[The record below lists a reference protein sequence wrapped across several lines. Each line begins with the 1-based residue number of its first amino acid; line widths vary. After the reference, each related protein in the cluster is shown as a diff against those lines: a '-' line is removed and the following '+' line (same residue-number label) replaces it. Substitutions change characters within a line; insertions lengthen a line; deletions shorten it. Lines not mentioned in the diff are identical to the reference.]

1 MTSGA
6 TSAYQAGSEKQL
18 FFDDVLVESARG
30 VRLVLNPPRKTGERC
45 LVSDRPWEDFYAGG
59 WNTVLEDAGT
69 FKMWYEA
76 STLVDGRHSQSVCY
90 ATSTDGIHWEK
101 PDLDLIE
108 FRGSRR
114 NNIVLFDVAGTVFLD
129 PRSGAGER
137 FGFAARADWVR
148 PIYSRTTP
156 EVGIWIFTSPDG
168 LRWRPLKDGPVIKDR
183 GNFDTQNQIF
193 WDPRLRKYVAYVR
206 LNQPL
211 RKVGRAESSDRLNW
225 TKPEVVFSY
234 DSADPVESDHYN
246 PCAVLYPYAAGVYLM
261 FPSAFYHYPAKT
273 IDGPL
278 DIQLAT
284 SRDGIRWDR
293 RFRAPYVRLGLEG
306 EFRRR
311 IDLHDGGDAAARRRD
326 LDVLHG
332 LRIHSWRLR
341 PGAHATQGRGE
352 PAGAAYGRLRF
363 GRCAAHGGR
372 VHHRTPALRRKH
384 ARTKSRYRG
393 AGLGGRRT
401 ARMHRAVRWRASQS
415 ADCEP
420 LRCNSVR
427 RRVRWRGDPLLASLA
442 GKPVRLRFVL
452 QGVKLYAF
460 QFSST

>member
-1 MTSGA
+1 MLSSTISP
-6 TSAYQAGSEKQL
+6 YEAGSEKQL
-18 FFDDVLVESARG
+18 FVDDKLIESERG
-30 VRLVLNPPRKTGERC
+30 ARLVMNPPRKTGERC

-59 WNTVLEDAGT
+59 WNTVLEDAGSY
-69 FKMWYEA
+69 KMWYEA
-76 STLVDGRHSQSVCY
+76 STLLGGRHSQSVCY

-129 PRSGAGER
+129 PRAGADQR

-183 GNFDTQNQIF
+183 GNYDTQNQIF
-193 WDPRLRKYVAYVR
+193 WDPRLGKYVAYVR

-211 RKVGRAESSDRLNW
+211 RKVGRAESGDRLNW

-246 PCAVLYPYAAGVYLM
+246 PCAVLYPYAPGVYLM
-261 FPSAFYHYPAKT
+261 FPSAFYHYPAKP

-284 SRDGIRWDR
+284 SRDGIRWNR
-293 RFRAPYVRLGLEG
+293 RFRTPYVRLGLEG
-306 EFRRR
+306 SFDAGSIYMTVGMLRHGDEIWMYYTGFEYTHGGYDLARTRRKGVVSRLVQRLDGFVSADAPLTGGEFTTT
-311 IDLHDGGDAAARRRD
+311 
-326 LDVLHG
+326 
-332 LRIHSWRLR
+332 
-341 PGAHATQGRGE
+341 P
-352 PAGAAYGRLRF
+352 LRF
-363 GRCAAHGGR
+363 NGNTLELNLDTGALGSASVELLEPSGG
-372 VHHRTPALRRKH
+372 PM
-384 ARTKSRYRG
+384 
-393 AGLGGRRT
+393 AGFG
-401 ARMHRAVRWRASQS
+401 S

-420 LRCNSVR
+420 LRGNSVR
-427 RRVRWRGDPLLASLA
+427 RRVRWRGDPSLDSLA
-442 GKPVRLRFVL
+442 GKPVRLRFL
-452 QGVKLYAF
+452 LRGVKLYAF